1 MKNKI
6 VKTSIFFVKSFM
18 LLALILCIAIDVLLT
33 IGISQYLLIFYIL
46 NALICLFSFIGTFF
60 AKYRKTSYFIF
71 LGSLLIYLTLNCIP
85 QVSDKLN
92 ADKCLDNGH
101 GVWDYKEHRCR
112 TDCWRWTFEK
122 GCEKE

>member
-6 VKTSIFFVKSFM
+6 VRTSIFFVKSFI
-18 LLALILCIAIDVLLT
+18 LLALTLCISIDVLLT

-60 AKYRKTSYFIF
+60 SKYRQISYLIF
-71 LGSLLIYLTLNCIP
+71 LGSLLIYLILNGIP
-85 QVSDKLN
+85 QVSDKFN
-92 ADKCLDNGH
+92 ADKCLDSGI
-101 GVWDYKEHRCR
+101 GVWDYNEHRCR